1 MKKTLILFFVFLN
14 SMLVSGQESSSGYNV
29 LKLPTSSHVAALGGE
44 NVSLI
49 ENDAAIAWHN
59 PALLANVQSQ
69 TLGLSFMTYFADSQW
84 MGAQYVRAFG
94 ERHTAAIAIQ
104 YMNYGSQA
112 ETDASGNVL
121 GEFSAKDIIVAPSYS
136 YLLNDKW
143 SGGATL
149 KFASS
154 SYASYSA
161 LALAVDLGLNYYD
174 EERDLSVSA
183 TLKNIG
189 AEVSSFQDQVQH
201 LPFVAQVGFSK
212 GLSHLPL
219 RISVTMTDLTRWSS
233 RYYYIAEEEKEK
245 LSFSKKLLNH
255 FVVGA
260 DYFLSKNIY
269 LSAGYNFRRA
279 YELKAANSAHGAGFS
294 FGGGLNLSK
303 FSISASYAKYH
314 KAQASLMFNAS
325 YTF

>member
-1 MKKTLILFFVFLN
+1 MKKTLILLFVFLN
-14 SMLVSGQESSSGYNV
+14 SLIVCAQESSSGYNI
-29 LKLPTSSHVAALGGE
+29 LKLPTSGHVAALGGE
-44 NVSLI
+44 NISLI

-69 TLGLSFMTYFADSQW
+69 TLGLTFMTYFADAQW

-94 ERHTAAIAIQ
+94 ERHTGSLAIQ
-104 YMNYGSQA
+104 YMNYGSQKEMNEA
-112 ETDASGNVL
+112 GQVL
-121 GEFSAKDIIVAPSYS
+121 GDFSAKDIIFAPSYS

-149 KFASS
+149 KFAYS
-154 SYASYSA
+154 SYDSYSA
-161 LALAVDLGLNYYD
+161 LALGVDLGLNYYD
-174 EERDLSVSA
+174 EERDLSASI

-189 AEVSSFQDQVQH
+189 AEVSSFQDQEQH

-212 GLSHLPL
+212 GLNHLPL
-219 RISVTMTDLTRWSS
+219 RISVTLTDLTRWSS
-233 RYYYIAEEEKEK
+233 RYYYIAEDEKEK

-260 DYFLSKNIY
+260 DYFLTTNIY

-279 YELKAANSAHGAGFS
+279 YELKAAGSAHGAGLS
-294 FGGGLNLSK
+294 FGGGLTLSK
-303 FSISASYAKYH
+303 FSLSASYAKYH
-314 KAQASLMFNAS
+314 KAQGSLMFNAS
-325 YTF
+325 YSW